1 MALNNYWLKNGLI
14 TVFQNFGSLFL
25 GFANF
30 YMLIRILSTDEYGTL
45 VIFTSITTVIELSK
59 NGLTQEATIKYL
71 SGADSLNRGKITTAA
86 FIINFLVALILMF
99 AFWILTPY
107 AGKIWHSDT
116 LPKMLNLY
124 TIILFISGI
133 LSQLNCIEQSNLRFS
148 GFSTSTI
155 IRQFIPFLYIS
166 FCFLWNVKIALIQL
180 VVIYI
185 LSIIV
190 ATFVS
195 FLFTYRFI
203 TFSRLVD
210 FGWIKK
216 ILNFGK
222 YSFGIW
228 LNTMLSSSID
238 QMMLGSMLSKSAS
251 GSFNVAVRVTN
262 LTDIPANSI
271 ASIVF
276 PQSSKRFEEE
286 GDSSIKYM
294 YEKSVGV
301 ILAILIPMLIL
312 IYLSLDY
319 ILIFIA
325 GEKYQGVL
333 PLLQIVLAGTII
345 SPFGRQTGIVLA
357 ASGRAKVNFYLML
370 ASTILVIL
378 FNLLLIKPYG
388 VFGAA
393 IASIAAGFV
402 LFIISQFLLKK
413 YYKVSIKNVFIYA
426 VSFYREFYNNYI
438 LKRK

>member
-1 MALNNYWLKNGLI
+1 
-14 TVFQNFGSLFL
+14 
-25 GFANF
+25 
-30 YMLIRILSTDEYGTL
+30 
-45 VIFTSITTVIELSK
+45 
-59 NGLTQEATIKYL
+59 
-71 SGADSLNRGKITTAA
+71 
-86 FIINFLVALILMF
+86 
-99 AFWILTPY
+99 
-107 AGKIWHSDT
+107 
-116 LPKMLNLY
+116 
-124 TIILFISGI
+124 
-133 LSQLNCIEQSNLRFS
+133 SQLNCIEQSNLRFS
-148 GFSTSTI
+148 GFSLSAI
-155 IRQFIPFLYIS
+155 LRQFIPFLYIS
-166 FCFLWNVKIALIQL
+166 FCFLWNVHISLIQL
-180 VVIYI
+180 VAIYI
-185 LSIIV
+185 LAIVV

-203 TFSRLVD
+203 TFSKLID

-301 ILAILIPMLIL
+301 ILAILIPMLII

-319 ILIFIA
+319 ILLFVA

-333 PLLQIVLAGTII
+333 PLLQIVLAGTIV

-370 ASTILVIL
+370 ASTILVVL

-393 IASIAAGFV
+393 IASIAAGLV

-426 VSFYREFYNNYI
+426 ISFYKEFYHNYI